1 MDINENDVEELVS
14 IAKRIKKNHQ
24 LSENTLSNVVT
35 LSFLANALS
44 YLIITYMIACLGDA
58 GELLVSNIAILL
70 MGPLLALQVDTHFFL
85 AKSNELIKAMK
96 RRSLLSRFTRSE
108 MQSHIR
114 QLVVIEKSINKN
126 NKNSKNKG
134 ARSFGVLLFCALLI
148 IFYQLIKIDVMPSI
162 YTDPN
167 NLILNAFFVITLFLI
182 NVVFVMVS
190 VKKLVNNI
198 FGQGLGEDIIRFVSR
213 RDGQTKAKES
223 LSETPLVNGKP
234 ISMGELREQV
244 EKETLGFIDSLDIEN
259 LSHFAA
265 ELDMEYMLRRKYKS
279 VILNARPPENDNELK
294 STFYYLGLD
303 SWIESFINNLSKDY
317 SGNNLTMIE
326 LYFKLDYFLDPNGKY
341 SEYREACLRS
351 KKDSL
356 SDDEYNKSKAL
367 ELKVS
372 IVLDS
377 FMELF
382 GPYSVVLRDILIDRV
397 ERSDEVSL
405 YSKGS
410 LDVAKQFKEAYQS

>member
-1 MDINENDVEELVS
+1 VNINENDVEELVS

-35 LSFLANALS
+35 FLFLANTLS
-44 YLIITYMIACLGDA
+44 YLIIAYMIACLGDA
-58 GELLVSNIAILL
+58 GEFLVSNIAILIT
-70 MGPLLALQVDTHFFL
+70 GPLLALQVDTHFFL

-96 RRSLLSRFTRSE
+96 RRSLLSPFTRSE

-114 QLVVIEKSINKN
+114 QFVAIEKSINKN
-126 NKNSKNKG
+126 SKNKG
-134 ARSFGVLLFCALLI
+134 VRAFGILLFGALLI
-148 IFYQLIKIDVMPSI
+148 IFYQLVKLDVMPSV

-167 NLILNAFFVITLFLI
+167 NLILNTFFVITLFLI
-182 NVVFVMVS
+182 NVAFVMVS

-213 RDGQTKAKES
+213 RDGQTNAKEP

-244 EKETLGFIDSLDIEN
+244 EKETIGFIDSLGVEN

-265 ELDMEYMLRRKYKS
+265 ELDMEYMLRSKYKS
-279 VILNARPPENDNELK
+279 VISNARPPENDNELK

-317 SGNNLTMIE
+317 SENNLTMME

-351 KKDSL
+351 KKASL

-405 YSKGS
+405 YSKGN
-410 LDVAKQFKEAYQS
+410 LDIAKLFKEAYQS